1 MRNSDSLK
9 PPVAAE
15 LDRLGYEL
23 VDLEFGK
30 QYGQLNLTVYI
41 FKPGG
46 VDLNDCEKVH
56 GVLDKLLDELDPTD
70 GEPYILNVSSPGL
83 DRPIVTADDVR
94 RAVDTEVEAIVEG
107 RKSKVTGILKG
118 TDGNGNII
126 LLSKDRELVLNKEE
140 IKVLRPHI
148 KF

>member
-41 FKPGG
+41 FNPGG
-46 VDLNDCEKVH
+46 VDLND
-56 GVLDKLLDELDPTD
+56 
-70 GEPYILNVSSPGL
+70 
-83 DRPIVTADDVR
+83 
-94 RAVDTEVEAIVEG
+94 
-107 RKSKVTGILKG
+107 
-118 TDGNGNII
+118 
-126 LLSKDRELVLNKEE
+126 
-140 IKVLRPHI
+140 
-148 KF
+148 